1 MKAENMKERKREEK
15 ERKEKDP
22 VWLIFQ
28 RPDVGGPSR
37 QPESCKIRALD
48 VHESKDREVSL
59 MKKAVCEKII
69 GIPRFNLEIWHPTVI
84 PKWGQRAFDC
94 GRSGVFCIFAF
105 S

>member
-28 RPDVGGPSR
+28 RPDVGRR

-59 MKKAVCEKII
+59 IKKAVCEKLSEPYGSILRYDI
-69 GIPRFNLEIWHPTVI
+69 RPSPPSGASAPSIAAAVDHP
-84 PKWGQRAFDC
+84 
-94 GRSGVFCIFAF
+94 
-105 S
+105 